1 MVVIEEMNVDYD
13 KYDKKLKKIE
23 RGLEELMKTANEKS
37 VSALKSK
44 EEAKTMM
51 EKVKMDINK
60 YREGKKLTEEII
72 EKKMEEL
79 NDTNM
84 MISDMERKTLMESQK
99 KLDEINAEIEDA
111 KMDSQFAITMNQNI
125 TNLRKMIENKASIQL

>member
-1 MVVIEEMNVDYD
+1 MVVIEQMNVDYD

-23 RGLEELMKTANEKS
+23 RGLEELMKQAADKS

-60 YREGKKLTEEII
+60 YREGKELTEEII

-79 NDTNM
+79 RNTNV
-84 MISDMERKTLMESQK
+84 MISGMESKALMDSQK
-99 KLDEINAEIEDA
+99 KLDEINTEIEDA
-111 KMDSQFAITMNQNI
+111 KMDSEFAITMNKNI
-125 TNLRKMIENKASIQL
+125 TSLRKMIENKVGI

>member
-1 MVVIEEMNVDYD
+1 MNVDYD

-23 RGLEELMKTANEKS
+23 RGLEELMKQAADKS
-37 VSALKSK
+37 VSALKLK

-60 YREGKKLTEEII
+60 FHEGKKLTEELI
-72 EKKMEEL
+72 EKKTEEL
-79 NDTNM
+79 RDTNV

-99 KLDEINAEIEDA
+99 KLDEINTEIEDA

-125 TNLRKMIENKASIQL
+125 TSLRKMIENKASIQL

>member
-1 MVVIEEMNVDYD
+1 MVVIEQMNVDYD

-23 RGLEELMKTANEKS
+23 RGLEELMKQAADKS
-37 VSALKSK
+37 VSALKLK

-60 YREGKKLTEEII
+60 FHEGKKLTEELI
-72 EKKMEEL
+72 EKKTEEL
-79 NDTNM
+79 RDTNV

-99 KLDEINAEIEDA
+99 KLDEINTEIEDA

-125 TNLRKMIENKASIQL
+125 TSLRKMIENKASIQL

>member
-1 MVVIEEMNVDYD
+1 MVVIEQMNVNYD

-23 RGLEELMKTANEKS
+23 RGLEELMKQAADKS
-37 VSALKSK
+37 VSALKLK

-60 YREGKKLTEEII
+60 FHEGKKLTEELI
-72 EKKMEEL
+72 EKKTEEL
-79 NDTNM
+79 RDTNV

-99 KLDEINAEIEDA
+99 KLDEINTEIEDA

-125 TNLRKMIENKASIQL
+125 TSLRKMIENKASIQL

>member
-1 MVVIEEMNVDYD
+1 MVVIEQMNVDYD

-23 RGLEELMKTANEKS
+23 RGLEELMKQAADKS
-37 VSALKSK
+37 VSALKLK

-60 YREGKKLTEEII
+60 FNEGKKLTEELI
-72 EKKMEEL
+72 EKKVEEL
-79 NDTNM
+79 RDTNV

-99 KLDEINAEIEDA
+99 KLDEINTEIEDA

-125 TNLRKMIENKASIQL
+125 TSLRKMIENKASIQL

>member
-1 MVVIEEMNVDYD
+1 MNVDYD

-99 KLDEINAEIEDA
+99 KLDEVNTKIEDA
-111 KMDSQFAITMNQNI
+111 KMDSEFAIAMNRNI
-125 TNLRKMIENKASIQL
+125 TSLRKMIETRVGVQL

>member
-1 MVVIEEMNVDYD
+1 MNVDYD

-23 RGLEELMKTANEKS
+23 RGLEELMKQAADKS

-60 YREGKKLTEEII
+60 YREGKELTEEII

-79 NDTNM
+79 RNTNV
-84 MISDMERKTLMESQK
+84 MISGMESKALMDSQK
-99 KLDEINAEIEDA
+99 KLDEINTGIEDA
-111 KMDSQFAITMNQNI
+111 KMDSEFAITMNKNI
-125 TNLRKMIENKASIQL
+125 TSLRKMIENKVGI

>member
-1 MVVIEEMNVDYD
+1 MVVIEQMNVDYD

-23 RGLEELMKTANEKS
+23 RGLEELMKQAADKS

-51 EKVKMDINK
+51 ERVKMDINK
-60 YREGKKLTEEII
+60 YREGKELTEEII

-79 NDTNM
+79 RNTNV
-84 MISDMERKTLMESQK
+84 MISGMESKALMDSQK
-99 KLDEINAEIEDA
+99 KLDEINTEIEDA
-111 KMDSQFAITMNQNI
+111 KMDSEFAITMNKNI
-125 TNLRKMIENKASIQL
+125 TSLRKMIENKVGI

>member
-1 MVVIEEMNVDYD
+1 MVVIEQMNVDYD

-23 RGLEELMKTANEKS
+23 RGLEELMKQAADKS

-60 YREGKKLTEEII
+60 YREGKELTEEII

-79 NDTNM
+79 RNTNV
-84 MISDMERKTLMESQK
+84 MISGMERKALMDSQK
-99 KLDEINAEIEDA
+99 KLDEINTEIEDA
-111 KMDSQFAITMNQNI
+111 KMDSEFAITMNKNI
-125 TNLRKMIENKASIQL
+125 TSLRKMIENKVGI

>member
-1 MVVIEEMNVDYD
+1 MVLIEQMNVDYD
-13 KYDKKLKKIE
+13 KYEKKLEKIE
-23 RGLEELMKTANEKS
+23 RGLEELMKQAADKS
-37 VSALKSK
+37 VSALKLK
-44 EEAKTMM
+44 EEAKTMV

-60 YREGKKLTEEII
+60 YHEGKKLTEELI

-79 NDTNM
+79 RDTNV

-99 KLDEINAEIEDA
+99 KLDEINTEIEDA

>member
-1 MVVIEEMNVDYD
+1 MNVDYD

-23 RGLEELMKTANEKS
+23 RGLEELMKQAADKS
-37 VSALKSK
+37 VSALKLK

-60 YREGKKLTEEII
+60 YHEGKKLTEELI

-79 NDTNM
+79 RDTNM

-111 KMDSQFAITMNQNI
+111 KMDSQAAIAMNQNI
-125 TNLRKMIENKASIQL
+125 TSIRKLIENKAGIQL

>member
-99 KLDEINAEIEDA
+99 KLDEVNTKIEDA

>member
-1 MVVIEEMNVDYD
+1 MNVDYD

-23 RGLEELMKTANEKS
+23 RGLEELMKQAADKS
-37 VSALKSK
+37 VSALKLK
-44 EEAKTMM
+44 EEAKTTM

-60 YREGKKLTEEII
+60 FHEGKKLTEELI
-72 EKKMEEL
+72 EKKVEEL
-79 NDTNM
+79 RDTNV

-99 KLDEINAEIEDA
+99 KLDEINTEIEDA

-125 TNLRKMIENKASIQL
+125 TSLRKMIENKASIQL

>member
-1 MVVIEEMNVDYD
+1 MVVIEQMNVDYD

-23 RGLEELMKTANEKS
+23 RGLEELMKQAADKS

-51 EKVKMDINK
+51 ERVKMDINK
-60 YREGKKLTEEII
+60 YREGKELTEEII

-79 NDTNM
+79 RNTNV
-84 MISDMERKTLMESQK
+84 MISGMERKALMDSQK
-99 KLDEINAEIEDA
+99 KLDEINTEIEDA
-111 KMDSQFAITMNQNI
+111 KMDSEFAITMNKNI
-125 TNLRKMIENKASIQL
+125 TSLRKMIENKVGI

>member
-99 KLDEINAEIEDA
+99 KLDEVNTKIEDA
-111 KMDSQFAITMNQNI
+111 KMDSEFAIAMNRNI
-125 TNLRKMIENKASIQL
+125 TSLRKMIETRVGVQL